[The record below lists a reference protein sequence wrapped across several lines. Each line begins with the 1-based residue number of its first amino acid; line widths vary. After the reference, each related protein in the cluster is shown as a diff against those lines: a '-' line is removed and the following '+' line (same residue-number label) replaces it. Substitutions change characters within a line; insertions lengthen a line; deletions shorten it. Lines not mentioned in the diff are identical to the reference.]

1 MKDADHSDPIDR
13 AVQKAEME
21 RNMRLTQHICFTIL
35 HILRENQALLS
46 LEAITQEA
54 KMPPTCPIPAF
65 VDGLVLS
72 GYLIRTKVKVSG
84 VSLYSVSEKNRGPFL
99 PLPYYVLDLY
109 PPDYDTSG

>member
-13 AVQKAEME
+13 AVQKVEIE
-21 RNMRLTQHICFTIL
+21 RNMRLTQHVCFTIL
-35 HILRENQALLS
+35 HILREHKTSLS
-46 LEAITQEA
+46 VEAIAQQA

-72 GYLIRTKVKVSG
+72 GYLTRTKVSG
-84 VSLYSVSEKNRGPFL
+84 VFLYSVSEKNRGPFL